1 MQLSCG
7 QLYGGNVYEKYA
19 PIHTQQTRGIH
30 PILFQCWST
39 VFDADPTLKQHRVNS
54 SCCWAGSSSP
64 GARYRQSVPQGG
76 NLPTVMTVVSR
87 PTKPQITP
95 QVGLSPTDP
104 TSGFWNSRYVNIS
117 VKVSHNYH
125 LTVITLSSNFW
136 LEKRLSHSIA
146 RLFTELSKI
155 DTATSLVITWSAHD
169 TCMLYC
175 WLIMP
180 RNLWVTLENCWMTI
194 LHFKVVLAAIFI
206 KININNR

>member
-1 MQLSCG
+1 ML
-7 QLYGGNVYEKYA
+7 V
-19 PIHTQQTRGIH
+19 
-30 PILFQCWST
+30 
-39 VFDADPTLKQHRVNS
+39 HRLRRWPNIKTASGEFLVLLGRVVLARCALPPVCAARRESANS
-54 SCCWAGSSSP
+54 HD
-64 GARYRQSVPQGG
+64 
-76 NLPTVMTVVSR
+76 SR
-87 PTKPQITP
+87 PTKLQITP

-104 TSGFWNSRYVNIS
+104 TSGFWNYRYVNIS

-125 LTVITLSSNFW
+125 LTVITLSSVGHFW

-155 DTATSLVITWSAHD
+155 DTATSPVITWSAHD